1 MNRTI
6 RPTAAVTLGGVL
18 AALSLVLMLLV
29 NLLPSATDLALP
41 ALAGVLL
48 IAAVIEMGRKWSLL
62 IYAAVGLLSL
72 LLLADKTAAVFYIL
86 FFGHYPIVKSLIER
100 IRMKPLQWL
109 VKFLVF
115 NVCGVAAY
123 YIADLLTG
131 VHGSALQKFGLL
143 LIFVLM
149 NVTFLIYDFA
159 LSRLAATYVY
169 KIRKRFFKSL

>member
-1 MNRTI
+1 VNRTI

-29 NLLPSATDLALP
+29 NLLPTADLALP

-100 IRMKPLQWL
+100 IRVKPLQWL